1 MNYSSVLLYCQQ
13 FFEKNIK
20 NLFLEKIKKISK
32 KVLTFFEWW
41 CIITFVSCESNRQG
55 TRRWRNRQT
64 RRLQVPVVATSCGFK
79 SHSPHR
85 SPVSVDTGFFYVLS
99 KADIRNP
106 SLQLCWQGL
115 ASLLA
120 HERSRFAIC
129 QWELSTP
136 TDISIPPHPPLS
148 APRTWSG
155 GMLICV
161 HICFLCRFLYFSYLY
176 NIFPCFEKH
185 PFMIWWYKGQKFK
198 KPFMLAW

>member
-1 MNYSSVLLYCQQ
+1 M
-13 FFEKNIK
+13 
-20 NLFLEKIKKISK
+20 
-32 KVLTFFEWW
+32 LTFFEWW

-136 TDISIPPHPPLS
+136 TGISIPPHPPLS

-161 HICFLCRFLYFSYLY
+161 QMFAELWELLRSEAIHRHRLAQKRPHTANAVRSLLIFCYLSW
-176 NIFPCFEKH
+176 IV
-185 PFMIWWYKGQKFK
+185 IVQSQAKFHK
-198 KPFMLAW
+198 TGGKCLHF

>member
-1 MNYSSVLLYCQQ
+1 M
-13 FFEKNIK
+13 
-20 NLFLEKIKKISK
+20 
-32 KVLTFFEWW
+32 LTFFEWW

-129 QWELSTP
+129 QLELSTP
-136 TDISIPPHPPLS
+136 TDRSIPLTRRLVLRALEAGECLS
-148 APRTWSG
+148 A
-155 GMLICV
+155 
-161 HICFLCRFLYFSYLY
+161 
-176 NIFPCFEKH
+176 
-185 PFMIWWYKGQKFK
+185 FK
-198 KPFMLAW
+198 KGPVSHDWPSFSSTNP

>member
-1 MNYSSVLLYCQQ
+1 M
-13 FFEKNIK
+13 
-20 NLFLEKIKKISK
+20 
-32 KVLTFFEWW
+32 LTFFEWW

-136 TDISIPPHPPLS
+136 TDISIPLTRRLVLRALEAGDAYLRSRMPFPLQ
-148 APRTWSG
+148 
-155 GMLICV
+155 
-161 HICFLCRFLYFSYLY
+161 ICFW
-176 NIFPCFEKH
+176 N
-185 PFMIWWYKGQKFK
+185 K
-198 KPFMLAW
+198 KNSPTPKRRGRIADKKSDSIPV

>member
-1 MNYSSVLLYCQQ
+1 M
-13 FFEKNIK
+13 
-20 NLFLEKIKKISK
+20 
-32 KVLTFFEWW
+32 LTFLEWW
-41 CIITFVSCESNRQG
+41 CIITFVSCERNRQG

-106 SLQLCWQGL
+106 SLLLCWQGL

-136 TDISIPPHPPLS
+136 TDISIPLTRRLVLRALEAGECLS
-148 APRTWSG
+148 AFKSRFRRNSSRYSVVSWIP
-155 GMLICV
+155 
-161 HICFLCRFLYFSYLY
+161 FCRFV
-176 NIFPCFEKH
+176 
-185 PFMIWWYKGQKFK
+185 
-198 KPFMLAW
+198 

>member
-1 MNYSSVLLYCQQ
+1 MRFYYDGN
-13 FFEKNIK
+13 K
-20 NLFLEKIKKISK
+20 
-32 KVLTFFEWW
+32 
-41 CIITFVSCESNRQG
+41 
-55 TRRWRNRQT
+55 NRQT
-64 RRLQVPVVATSCGFK
+64 HKKRECFTWNILFATQISISSC
-79 SHSPHR
+79 
-85 SPVSVDTGFFYVLS
+85 

-161 HICFLCRFLYFSYLY
+161 QMPPLFPWAIFRSHSLEDRLLAIALFANLFVFTVSQSASRMIYAVPFFYFLNC
-176 NIFPCFEKH
+176 I
-185 PFMIWWYKGQKFK
+185 
-198 KPFMLAW
+198 MLM